1 MTRLCA
7 KGFVSVATTRARVI
21 VEVCLTIVGNAVTK
35 ARRCPGTS
43 THRIVVV
50 TMIFGRGRKSG
61 FGTFGAEFFP
71 SQARSG
77 PKSGFGHVDE
87 ACQAICRR
95 VMCAFRVG
103 AQVRPSFARAPGTQ
117 AAMASTARSFFDQHD
132 DDGDG
137 RIDVDELTRVLT
149 DLGLKRPGESDRDFS
164 ALVGRAM
171 REHDAN
177 ADGTL
182 SFNEFRSM
190 YATITGVDVED
201 RREAASGSVLDA
213 RGLPSDTFTAGV
225 PNRDGATGGITT
237 PIEYDFAFT
246 DVLGTGGF
254 AVVKKA
260 MHLRTKQLYAVKIV
274 NVAHGGNSVSAALDD
289 DAMTI
294 GEVAEEIRLTMSLSA
309 ATRAHAV
316 KVYDFY
322 VAFPRFGGTRAAR
335 DGKAAPTHVY
345 VVMELLRGGDLLEA
359 ITKEGTFC
367 ERDAAVV
374 MHRLFTGLETMHAKN
389 MAHRDLKLENLIFA
403 EKGRVVDQVAHKVDK
418 NLVKLETLRIADFG
432 LAKKMKTA
440 RARLTSQCG
449 TPAYIAPEVLNGE
462 TYTPAV
468 DMWAAGV
475 ILYATLCGELP
486 FDHRDQK
493 SSFKL
498 IVAGKYHAPNVRLSA
513 ECADLL
519 DRLLC
524 VDKVRRLTASEALR
538 HPFLGSLR
546 ERSRGDAEASG
557 VVRGNA
563 SETTAAHQDTARA
576 ASDRGPPETG
586 RVSIEHQSGGDAPS
600 LRSFHA
606 LLAKQES
613 SPGARLARAAASRFG
628 TDLETR
634 FVREGDLL
642 IKEGDVAEEVFLI
655 KKGRVAVE
663 TRVGGATV
671 TVATRGE
678 GEFVGEMGADVGA
691 EAEKDIADEG
701 DFGYNPDA
709 KRETTRVSAFD
720 ARANALRTSP
730 TAWVSGASAEKSA
743 EKGRRGADVRALE
756 DVTVAVMN
764 AAQMRW
770 LLDHDYGAD
779 SELTS
784 AVVDRRREL
793 ERATRTVTFSERAP
807 DVRTYT
813 PTPLPAESRPR

>member
-1 MTRLCA
+1 M
-7 KGFVSVATTRARVI
+7 
-21 VEVCLTIVGNAVTK
+21 
-35 ARRCPGTS
+35 
-43 THRIVVV
+43 
-50 TMIFGRGRKSG
+50 
-61 FGTFGAEFFP
+61 
-71 SQARSG
+71 
-77 PKSGFGHVDE
+77 
-87 ACQAICRR
+87 
-95 VMCAFRVG
+95 
-103 AQVRPSFARAPGTQ
+103 
-117 AAMASTARSFFDQHD
+117 
-132 DDGDG
+132 
-137 RIDVDELTRVLT
+137 
-149 DLGLKRPGESDRDFS
+149 
-164 ALVGRAM
+164 
-171 REHDAN
+171 
-177 ADGTL
+177 
-182 SFNEFRSM
+182 
-190 YATITGVDVED
+190 
-201 RREAASGSVLDA
+201 
-213 RGLPSDTFTAGV
+213 
-225 PNRDGATGGITT
+225 
-237 PIEYDFAFT
+237 
-246 DVLGTGGF
+246 
-254 AVVKKA
+254 
-260 MHLRTKQLYAVKIV
+260 
-274 NVAHGGNSVSAALDD
+274 
-289 DAMTI
+289 
-294 GEVAEEIRLTMSLSA
+294 
-309 ATRAHAV
+309 
-316 KVYDFY
+316 
-322 VAFPRFGGTRAAR
+322 
-335 DGKAAPTHVY
+335 
-345 VVMELLRGGDLLEA
+345 
-359 ITKEGTFC
+359 
-367 ERDAAVV
+367 
-374 MHRLFTGLETMHAKN
+374 GLETMHAKN

-403 EKGRVVDQVAHKVDK
+403 EKGRVVDRVTRVVDK

-524 VDKVRRLTASEALR
+524 VDKVRRLTASEALL

-563 SETTAAHQDTARA
+563 SEKKAAHQDTAQV

-586 RVSIEHQSGGDAPS
+586 RASIERQSDGDAPS

-606 LLAKQES
+606 LSAKQES

-709 KRETTRVSAFD
+709 KRETRREEDTARVSAFD

-730 TAWVSGASAEKSA
+730 TAWVSGASAEKSEKEARSLGGSNGGVPNGDGTRRKSA

-807 DVRTYT
+807 DVRTYA

>member
-1 MTRLCA
+1 
-7 KGFVSVATTRARVI
+7 
-21 VEVCLTIVGNAVTK
+21 
-35 ARRCPGTS
+35 
-43 THRIVVV
+43 
-50 TMIFGRGRKSG
+50 
-61 FGTFGAEFFP
+61 
-71 SQARSG
+71 
-77 PKSGFGHVDE
+77 
-87 ACQAICRR
+87 
-95 VMCAFRVG
+95 
-103 AQVRPSFARAPGTQ
+103 
-117 AAMASTARSFFDQHD
+117 MASTARSFFDQHD

-164 ALVGRAM
+164 ALVARAM

-225 PNRDGATGGITT
+225 PNRDGATGGITS
-237 PIEYDFAFT
+237 PIERDFAFT
-246 DVLGTGGF
+246 DVLGAGGF

-294 GEVAEEIRLTMSLSA
+294 GEVAEEIRLTMSVSA
-309 ATRAHAV
+309 STRANAV

-335 DGKAAPTHVY
+335 NGKAAPTHVY

-359 ITKEGTFC
+359 ITKEGAFR

-389 MAHRDLKLENLIFA
+389 MAHRDVKLENLIFA
-403 EKGRVVDQVAHKVDK
+403 EKGRVVDRVARVVDK

-563 SETTAAHQDTARA
+563 SEKKAAHQDTAQV

-586 RVSIEHQSGGDAPS
+586 RASIEHQSGGDAPS

-663 TRVGGATV
+663 TR
-671 TVATRGE
+671 GE

-709 KRETTRVSAFD
+709 KRETRREEDTARVSAFD

-730 TAWVSGASAEKSA
+730 TAWVSGASAEKAEWEARSRSTGSIGGVPNALTVTKKSSA

-807 DVRTYT
+807 DVRTYA

>member
-1 MTRLCA
+1 
-7 KGFVSVATTRARVI
+7 
-21 VEVCLTIVGNAVTK
+21 
-35 ARRCPGTS
+35 
-43 THRIVVV
+43 
-50 TMIFGRGRKSG
+50 
-61 FGTFGAEFFP
+61 
-71 SQARSG
+71 
-77 PKSGFGHVDE
+77 
-87 ACQAICRR
+87 
-95 VMCAFRVG
+95 
-103 AQVRPSFARAPGTQ
+103 
-117 AAMASTARSFFDQHD
+117 MASTARSFFDQHD

-137 RIDVDELTRVLT
+137 RIDVDELTLVLT

-164 ALVGRAM
+164 ALVARAM

-225 PNRDGATGGITT
+225 PNRDGATGGITS
-237 PIEYDFAFT
+237 PIEHDFAFT

-294 GEVAEEIRLTMSLSA
+294 GEVAEEIRLTMSVSA
-309 ATRAHAV
+309 ATRANAV

-335 DGKAAPTHVY
+335 NGKAAPTHVY

-359 ITKEGTFC
+359 ITKEGAFR

-403 EKGRVVDQVAHKVDK
+403 EKGRVVDRVARVVDK

-486 FDHRDQK
+486 FDHRDLK

-519 DRLLC
+519 NRLLC
-524 VDKVRRLTASEALR
+524 VNKVKRLTASEALQ

-546 ERSRGDAEASG
+546 ERNRRRSDDEDLRDVSAESPWTNDAKFAATENESVKSHGSSRRRGDA
-557 VVRGNA
+557 
-563 SETTAAHQDTARA
+563 
-576 ASDRGPPETG
+576 SDQNS
-586 RVSIEHQSGGDAPS
+586 VSDAPS

-613 SPGARLARAAASRFG
+613 SPGARLARAADSRFG

-634 FVREGDLL
+634 RVLKGELL
-642 IKEGDVAEEVFLI
+642 IREGDVAEEVFLI

-663 TRVGGATV
+663 VRVDGKTV
-671 TVATRGE
+671 VVATRGE

-691 EAEKDIADEG
+691 EAKKDIADEG
-701 DFGYNPDA
+701 DFGYNPNA
-709 KRETTRVSAFD
+709 KREAGERAEENGALIKNATFD
-720 ARANALRTSP
+720 ARADAIKTSP
-730 TAWVSGASAEKSA
+730 TAWVSGASASA
-743 EKGRRGADVRALE
+743 EKLLRRGATNDDTSDEQTNASSPGRRGADVRALE

-784 AVVDRRREL
+784 AVANRRKEL
-793 ERATRTVTFSERAP
+793 ERATRTVTFSEQRAGRARVQADAARYGVAP
-807 DVRTYT
+807 VVNAGAFTGHLDV
-813 PTPLPAESRPR
+813 

>member
-1 MTRLCA
+1 
-7 KGFVSVATTRARVI
+7 
-21 VEVCLTIVGNAVTK
+21 
-35 ARRCPGTS
+35 
-43 THRIVVV
+43 
-50 TMIFGRGRKSG
+50 
-61 FGTFGAEFFP
+61 
-71 SQARSG
+71 
-77 PKSGFGHVDE
+77 
-87 ACQAICRR
+87 
-95 VMCAFRVG
+95 
-103 AQVRPSFARAPGTQ
+103 
-117 AAMASTARSFFDQHD
+117 MASTARSFFDQHD

-164 ALVGRAM
+164 ALVARAM

-225 PNRDGATGGITT
+225 PNRDGATGGITS

-294 GEVAEEIRLTMSLSA
+294 GEVAEEIRLTMSVSA

-335 DGKAAPTHVY
+335 NGKAAPTHVY

-359 ITKEGTFC
+359 ITKEGAFR

-403 EKGRVVDQVAHKVDK
+403 EKGRVVDPVARVVDK

-563 SETTAAHQDTARA
+563 NEKKEAHQDTARV

-586 RVSIEHQSGGDAPS
+586 RASIERQSGGDVGDAPS

-613 SPGARLARAAASRFG
+613 SPGARLARAASSRFG

-663 TRVGGATV
+663 TRAGGATV

-691 EAEKDIADEG
+691 EAEKVIADEG

-709 KRETTRVSAFD
+709 KHEARREEEPYARVSAFD

-730 TAWVSGASAEKSA
+730 TAWVSGASAEKSEKEA
-743 EKGRRGADVRALE
+743 RSREEGRGSNGGVPNGDGTRRKAVEKKKGRRGADVRALE

-784 AVVDRRREL
+784 AVADRRREL

-807 DVRTYT
+807 DVRVYA

>member
-1 MTRLCA
+1 MDH
-7 KGFVSVATTRARVI
+7 
-21 VEVCLTIVGNAVTK
+21 VT
-35 ARRCPGTS
+35 
-43 THRIVVV
+43 
-50 TMIFGRGRKSG
+50 
-61 FGTFGAEFFP
+61 
-71 SQARSG
+71 
-77 PKSGFGHVDE
+77 
-87 ACQAICRR
+87 
-95 VMCAFRVG
+95 
-103 AQVRPSFARAPGTQ
+103 
-117 AAMASTARSFFDQHD
+117 
-132 DDGDG
+132 
-137 RIDVDELTRVLT
+137 
-149 DLGLKRPGESDRDFS
+149 
-164 ALVGRAM
+164 
-171 REHDAN
+171 
-177 ADGTL
+177 
-182 SFNEFRSM
+182 
-190 YATITGVDVED
+190 
-201 RREAASGSVLDA
+201 
-213 RGLPSDTFTAGV
+213 
-225 PNRDGATGGITT
+225 
-237 PIEYDFAFT
+237 
-246 DVLGTGGF
+246 
-254 AVVKKA
+254 
-260 MHLRTKQLYAVKIV
+260 
-274 NVAHGGNSVSAALDD
+274 
-289 DAMTI
+289 
-294 GEVAEEIRLTMSLSA
+294 
-309 ATRAHAV
+309 
-316 KVYDFY
+316 
-322 VAFPRFGGTRAAR
+322 
-335 DGKAAPTHVY
+335 
-345 VVMELLRGGDLLEA
+345 
-359 ITKEGTFC
+359 
-367 ERDAAVV
+367 
-374 MHRLFTGLETMHAKN
+374 
-389 MAHRDLKLENLIFA
+389 
-403 EKGRVVDQVAHKVDK
+403 HKVDK

-546 ERSRGDAEASG
+546 ERSRGDAEASR

-563 SETTAAHQDTARA
+563 SETTAAHQDTAQA

-586 RVSIEHQSGGDAPS
+586 RASIEHQSGGDAPS

-730 TAWVSGASAEKSA
+730 TAWVSV
-743 EKGRRGADVRALE
+743 RPRRNPRNRGA
-756 DVTVAVMN
+756 
-764 AAQMRW
+764 AARTCARW
-770 LLDHDYGAD
+770 R
-779 SELTS
+779 TS
-784 AVVDRRREL
+784 PWR
-793 ERATRTVTFSERAP
+793 
-807 DVRTYT
+807 
-813 PTPLPAESRPR
+813 

>member
-1 MTRLCA
+1 M
-7 KGFVSVATTRARVI
+7 
-21 VEVCLTIVGNAVTK
+21 
-35 ARRCPGTS
+35 
-43 THRIVVV
+43 
-50 TMIFGRGRKSG
+50 
-61 FGTFGAEFFP
+61 
-71 SQARSG
+71 
-77 PKSGFGHVDE
+77 
-87 ACQAICRR
+87 
-95 VMCAFRVG
+95 
-103 AQVRPSFARAPGTQ
+103 
-117 AAMASTARSFFDQHD
+117 AATARSFFDQHD

-137 RIDVDELTRVLT
+137 RIDVDELTLVLT

-164 ALVGRAM
+164 ALVARAM

-225 PNRDGATGGITT
+225 PNRDGATGGITS
-237 PIEYDFAFT
+237 PIEHDFAFT

-294 GEVAEEIRLTMSLSA
+294 GEVAEEIRLTMSVSA
-309 ATRAHAV
+309 ATRANAV

-335 DGKAAPTHVY
+335 NGKAAPTHVY

-359 ITKEGTFC
+359 ITKEGAFR

-403 EKGRVVDQVAHKVDK
+403 EKGRVVDRVARVVDK

-538 HPFLGSLR
+538 HPFLGALR
-546 ERSRGDAEASG
+546 ERNTLRGGAAADPLAAGSEYRKGAKEPVRDASSTRA
-557 VVRGNA
+557 
-563 SETTAAHQDTARA
+563 ETR
-576 ASDRGPPETG
+576 
-586 RVSIEHQSGGDAPS
+586 GDAPS

-613 SPGARLARAAASRFG
+613 SPGARLARAAETRFG

-634 FVREGDLL
+634 RIRRGELL
-642 IKEGDVAEEVFLI
+642 IRKGDVAEEVFLI
-655 KKGRVAVE
+655 REGRIAVE
-663 TRVGGATV
+663 VRGVDGATV
-671 TVATRGE
+671 VVATRGE

-709 KRETTRVSAFD
+709 KREGGRDAGANGATGATGSRVSAFD
-720 ARANALRTSP
+720 ARANALTRSP
-730 TAWVSGASAEKSA
+730 TAWVSGASASA
-743 EKGRRGADVRALE
+743 ENAAGPKSRGRRGADVRALE

-784 AVVDRRREL
+784 AVADRRREL
-793 ERATRTVTFSERAP
+793 DRATRAKGVTFSERAP
-807 DVRTYT
+807 EVREFAAT
-813 PTPLPAESRPR
+813 PQPASFRAPR

>member
-1 MTRLCA
+1 
-7 KGFVSVATTRARVI
+7 
-21 VEVCLTIVGNAVTK
+21 
-35 ARRCPGTS
+35 
-43 THRIVVV
+43 
-50 TMIFGRGRKSG
+50 
-61 FGTFGAEFFP
+61 
-71 SQARSG
+71 
-77 PKSGFGHVDE
+77 
-87 ACQAICRR
+87 
-95 VMCAFRVG
+95 
-103 AQVRPSFARAPGTQ
+103 
-117 AAMASTARSFFDQHD
+117 MASTARSFFDQHD

-164 ALVGRAM
+164 ALVARAM

-225 PNRDGATGGITT
+225 PNRDGATGGITS
-237 PIEYDFAFT
+237 PIERDFAFT
-246 DVLGTGGF
+246 DVLGAGGF

-294 GEVAEEIRLTMSLSA
+294 GEVAEEIRLTMSVSA
-309 ATRAHAV
+309 STRANAV

-335 DGKAAPTHVY
+335 NGKAAPTHVY

-359 ITKEGTFC
+359 ITKEGAFR

-389 MAHRDLKLENLIFA
+389 MAHRDVKLENLIFA
-403 EKGRVVDQVAHKVDK
+403 EKGRVVDRVARVVDK

-563 SETTAAHQDTARA
+563 SEKKAAHQDTAQV

-586 RVSIEHQSGGDAPS
+586 RASIEHQSGGDAPS

-709 KRETTRVSAFD
+709 KRETRREEDTARVSAFD

-730 TAWVSGASAEKSA
+730 TAWVSGASAEKSEWEARSRSTGSNGGVPNALTVTKKSSA

-807 DVRTYT
+807 DVRTYA

>member
-1 MTRLCA
+1 MILRSPFDEVRT
-7 KGFVSVATTRARVI
+7 FD
-21 VEVCLTIVGNAVTK
+21 EVCPRL
-35 ARRCPGTS
+35 
-43 THRIVVV
+43 
-50 TMIFGRGRKSG
+50 
-61 FGTFGAEFFP
+61 
-71 SQARSG
+71 
-77 PKSGFGHVDE
+77 D
-87 ACQAICRR
+87 
-95 VMCAFRVG
+95 
-103 AQVRPSFARAPGTQ
+103 RAPGTQ
-117 AAMASTARSFFDQHD
+117 ATMASDVRSFFDQHD

-137 RIDVDELTRVLT
+137 CIDADELTRVLA
-149 DLGLKRPGESDRDFS
+149 DLGLKRPGESDREFS
-164 ALVGRAM
+164 ALVARAM

-213 RGLPSDTFTAGV
+213 RGLPSDTFTAGK
-225 PNRDGATGGITT
+225 PNRDGATGGITS
-237 PIEYDFAFT
+237 PIEHDFTFT
-246 DVLGTGGF
+246 ETLGTGGF

-260 MHLRTKQLYAVKIV
+260 THTRTKRLYAVKIV
-274 NVAHGGNSVSAALDD
+274 NVTSGGSVNAAADD

-309 ATRAHAV
+309 ATKSHAV

-322 VAFPRFGGTRAAR
+322 VAYPRLGGTRAKKN
-335 DGKAAPTHVY
+335 DPTRVY
-345 VVMELLRGGDLLEA
+345 VVMELLNGGDLLEA
-359 ITKEGTFC
+359 ITSEGVFC
-367 ERDAAVV
+367 ERDAAMI
-374 MHRLFTGLETMHAKN
+374 MHRLFIGLQTMHAKN
-389 MAHRDLKLENLIFA
+389 VTHRDLKLENLIFA
-403 EKGRVVDQVAHKVDK
+403 EKGRVVYDDSSTASNSVSKK
-418 NLVKLETLRIADFG
+418 RVKLDSLRIADFG

-475 ILYATLCGELP
+475 ILYAALCGELP

-519 DRLLC
+519 NRLLC
-524 VDKVRRLTASEALR
+524 VNKVKRLTASEALQ

-546 ERSRGDAEASG
+546 ERNRRRSDDEDLPISAESPWTNDVKFAATENESVKSHGLSRRRGDA
-557 VVRGNA
+557 
-563 SETTAAHQDTARA
+563 
-576 ASDRGPPETG
+576 SDQNS
-586 RVSIEHQSGGDAPS
+586 VSDAPS

-613 SPGARLARAAASRFG
+613 SPGARLARAADSIFG
-628 TDLETR
+628 KDLETR
-634 FVREGDLL
+634 RVMRGELL
-642 IKEGDVAEEVFLI
+642 IREGDVAEEVFLI

-663 TRVGGATV
+663 VRVDGKTV
-671 TVATRGE
+671 VVATRGE

-691 EAEKDIADEG
+691 EARKDIADEG
-701 DFGYNPDA
+701 DFGYNPNA
-709 KRETTRVSAFD
+709 KREAGERAEENGALIKNATFD
-720 ARANALRTSP
+720 ARADAMKKSP
-730 TAWVSGASAEKSA
+730 TAWVSGASRTRAEKLRSGIGA
-743 EKGRRGADVRALE
+743 TNDDTSDDQKNASSPGRRGADVRALE

-784 AVVDRRREL
+784 AVANRRKEL

-807 DVRTYT
+807 DVREYK
-813 PTPLPAESRPR
+813 PTPLGPASRQW

>member
-1 MTRLCA
+1 
-7 KGFVSVATTRARVI
+7 
-21 VEVCLTIVGNAVTK
+21 
-35 ARRCPGTS
+35 
-43 THRIVVV
+43 
-50 TMIFGRGRKSG
+50 
-61 FGTFGAEFFP
+61 
-71 SQARSG
+71 
-77 PKSGFGHVDE
+77 
-87 ACQAICRR
+87 
-95 VMCAFRVG
+95 
-103 AQVRPSFARAPGTQ
+103 
-117 AAMASTARSFFDQHD
+117 MASDVRSFFDQHD

-137 RIDVDELTRVLT
+137 CIDADELTRVLA
-149 DLGLKRPGESDRDFS
+149 DLGLKRPGESDREFS
-164 ALVGRAM
+164 ALVARAM

-213 RGLPSDTFTAGV
+213 RGLPSDTFTAGK
-225 PNRDGATGGITT
+225 PDRDGATGGITS
-237 PIEYDFAFT
+237 PIEHDFTFT
-246 DVLGTGGF
+246 ETLGTGGF

-260 MHLRTKQLYAVKIV
+260 THTRTKRLYAVKIV
-274 NVAHGGNSVSAALDD
+274 NVTSGGSGSAVSDD

-309 ATRAHAV
+309 ATKSHAV

-322 VAFPRFGGTRAAR
+322 VAYPRLGGTRAKN
-335 DGKAAPTHVY
+335 DPTRVY
-345 VVMELLRGGDLLEA
+345 VVMELLNGGDLLEA
-359 ITKEGTFC
+359 ITSEGVFC
-367 ERDAAVV
+367 ERDAAMI
-374 MHRLFTGLETMHAKN
+374 MHRLFIGLRTMHAQN
-389 MAHRDLKLENLIFA
+389 VTHRDLKLENLIFA
-403 EKGRVVDQVAHKVDK
+403 EKGRVVYDDSSTASNAVDK
-418 NLVKLETLRIADFG
+418 KRVKLDSLRIADFG

-475 ILYATLCGELP
+475 ILYAALCGELP

-519 DRLLC
+519 NRLLC
-524 VDKVRRLTASEALR
+524 VNKVKRLTASEALQ

-546 ERSRGDAEASG
+546 ERNRRRSDDEDLRDGESSSTHDAKF
-557 VVRGNA
+557 
-563 SETTAAHQDTARA
+563 AATENESSSHSFAKLQN
-576 ASDRGPPETG
+576 S
-586 RVSIEHQSGGDAPS
+586 VSDAPS

-613 SPGARLARAAASRFG
+613 SPGARLARAADSRFG

-634 FVREGDLL
+634 RVSRGELL
-642 IKEGDVAEEVFLI
+642 IREGDVAEEVFLI
-655 KKGRVAVE
+655 KKGVVAVE
-663 TRVGGATV
+663 VRVDGKTV
-671 TVATRGE
+671 VVATRGE

-691 EAEKDIADEG
+691 EARKDIADEG
-701 DFGYNPDA
+701 DFGYNPNA
-709 KRETTRVSAFD
+709 KREAGERAEENGALIKNATFD
-720 ARANALRTSP
+720 ARADAMKKSP
-730 TAWVSGASAEKSA
+730 TAWVSGASRTRAEKLRSGIGA
-743 EKGRRGADVRALE
+743 TNDDTSDDQKNASSPGRRGADVRALE

-784 AVVDRRREL
+784 AVANRRKEL

-807 DVRTYT
+807 DVREYK
-813 PTPLPAESRPR
+813 PTPLGPASRQW

>member
-1 MTRLCA
+1 
-7 KGFVSVATTRARVI
+7 
-21 VEVCLTIVGNAVTK
+21 
-35 ARRCPGTS
+35 
-43 THRIVVV
+43 
-50 TMIFGRGRKSG
+50 
-61 FGTFGAEFFP
+61 
-71 SQARSG
+71 
-77 PKSGFGHVDE
+77 
-87 ACQAICRR
+87 
-95 VMCAFRVG
+95 
-103 AQVRPSFARAPGTQ
+103 
-117 AAMASTARSFFDQHD
+117 MASDVRSFFDQHD

-137 RIDVDELTRVLT
+137 CIDADELTRVLA
-149 DLGLKRPGESDRDFS
+149 DLGLKRPGESDREFS
-164 ALVGRAM
+164 ALVARAM

-213 RGLPSDTFTAGV
+213 RGLPSDTFTAGK
-225 PNRDGATGGITT
+225 PNRDGATGGITS
-237 PIEYDFAFT
+237 PIEHDFTFT
-246 DVLGTGGF
+246 ETLGTGGF

-260 MHLRTKQLYAVKIV
+260 THTRTKRLYAVKIV
-274 NVAHGGNSVSAALDD
+274 NVTSGGSGSAVSDD

-309 ATRAHAV
+309 ATESRAV

-322 VAFPRFGGTRAAR
+322 VAYPKLGGTRV
-335 DGKAAPTHVY
+335 KKNNPTRVY
-345 VVMELLRGGDLLEA
+345 VVMELLNGGDLLEA
-359 ITKEGTFC
+359 ITTEGVFR
-367 ERDAAVV
+367 ERDAAMI
-374 MHRLFTGLETMHAKN
+374 MHRLFIGLQTMHAKN
-389 MAHRDLKLENLIFA
+389 VTHRDLKLENLIFA
-403 EKGRVVDQVAHKVDK
+403 EKGRVVYDDSSTASSAVDK
-418 NLVKLETLRIADFG
+418 KKKRVKLDSLRIADFG

-475 ILYATLCGELP
+475 ILYAALCGELP

-519 DRLLC
+519 NRLLC
-524 VDKVRRLTASEALR
+524 VNKVKRLTASEALQ

-546 ERSRGDAEASG
+546 ERNRRRSDDEDLRDGESSSTNDAKFAATENESVKSHSSSRRRGDASLQ
-557 VVRGNA
+557 N
-563 SETTAAHQDTARA
+563 S
-576 ASDRGPPETG
+576 
-586 RVSIEHQSGGDAPS
+586 VSDAPS

-613 SPGARLARAAASRFG
+613 SPGARLARAADSRFG

-634 FVREGDLL
+634 RVLRGELL
-642 IKEGDVAEEVFLI
+642 IREGDVAEEVFLI
-655 KKGRVAVE
+655 KKGVVAVE
-663 TRVGGATV
+663 VRVDGKTV
-671 TVATRGE
+671 VVATRGE

-691 EAEKDIADEG
+691 EAKKDIADEG

-709 KRETTRVSAFD
+709 KREAGERLEETGALIKNATFD
-720 ARANALRTSP
+720 ARADAMKKSP
-730 TAWVSGASAEKSA
+730 TAWVSGASRTRAEKLRSGIGA
-743 EKGRRGADVRALE
+743 TNDDTSDEQTNASSPGRRGADVRALE

-764 AAQMRW
+764 ASQMRW

-784 AVVDRRREL
+784 AVANRRKEL

-807 DVRTYT
+807 DVREYK
-813 PTPLPAESRPR
+813 PTPLVTASRQW